1 MITQPNIQR
10 GFTLIEVMI
19 AVAVIGI
26 LSAIAFPSYGN
37 YTRRAKAAEGLSLA
51 NPTMIKVRE
60 EVMYKEY
67 VVPTGPQ
74 TAMSPNYSQG
84 MPAPVVP
91 TAPNARGTA
100 GVVKNIA
107 RHELNVIINYSVAF
121 DPEGQTEY
129 SLVMSGAIVNDSVA
143 WTCKSGAAAAGA
155 LARARSGGVA
165 VGVALPTQW
174 APSGC

>member
-19 AVAVIGI
+19 AVAIIGI

-60 EVMYKEY
+60 EVMYNEY
-67 VVPTGPQ
+67 RAPTGPQ
-74 TAMSPNYSQG
+74 PAMSPKFSHG
-84 MPAPVVP
+84 MAPPTTTPVVP
-91 TAPNARGTA
+91 TMSAMVKSIVRHDLI
-100 GVVKNIA
+100 VV
-107 RHELNVIINYSVAF
+107 INYSLAF
-121 DPEGQTEY
+121 DPEGKTEY

-143 WTCKSGAAAAGA
+143 WTCKSGAAAAGD
-155 LARARSGGVA
+155 LARASSGGVT
-165 VGVALPTQW
+165 VGVALPTKW
-174 APSGC
+174 APSGCQG